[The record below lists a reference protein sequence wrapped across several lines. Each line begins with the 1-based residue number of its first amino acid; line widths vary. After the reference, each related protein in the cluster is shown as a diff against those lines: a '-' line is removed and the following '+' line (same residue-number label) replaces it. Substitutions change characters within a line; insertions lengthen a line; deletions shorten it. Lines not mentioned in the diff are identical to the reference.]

1 MSVPAELVEAF
12 AERIREARSV
22 LFVTGAGISADSG
35 LPTYR
40 GVGGLYDR
48 AVVDEGFPIEVALSG
63 AMLEMQPQVCWKY
76 IHQIESACRGAQPN
90 AAHTIIA
97 QLHGRFE
104 LACVLTQ
111 NVDGFHRAAG
121 SPDVIEIHGNIRE
134 LHCTACAWEDEV
146 EHYGALEGKLGT
158 PDDPRAPACPQCGEL
173 VRPRVVLFGE
183 MLPTRAVARLA
194 AELQQGFD
202 LVVSVGTTSAF
213 PYIAEPIVRARRR
226 GAATVEINP
235 GASEVSDLVDLKI
248 PARARPTFEAL
259 WARLQ
264 CDA

>member
-1 MSVPAELVEAF
+1 MTVDPQLVEAF
-12 AERIREARSV
+12 AERVREARSA

-40 GVGGLYDR
+40 GIGGLYDR
-48 AVVDEGFPIEVALSG
+48 ATVDEGFPIEVALSG
-63 AMLEMQPQVCWKY
+63 AMMEMAPEVCWKY

-97 QLHGRFE
+97 RLHERFE
-104 LACVLTQ
+104 RACVLTQ

-121 SPDVIEIHGNIRE
+121 SADVIEIHGNIRE
-134 LHCTACAWEDEV
+134 LHCTACAWEREV
-146 EHYGALEGKLGT
+146 DDYTGIEPELGT
-158 PDDPRAPACPQCGEL
+158 PDAPRAPTCPDCGSI

-183 MLPTRAVARLA
+183 MLPDPAIARLR
-194 AELQQGFD
+194 AELQLGFD

-213 PYIAEPIVRARRR
+213 PYIAEPVVRARRR

-235 GASEVSDLVDLKI
+235 GVSEVTGLVDLRI
-248 PARARPTFEAL
+248 RARARPTFEAL
-259 WARLQ
+259 WSRLG
-264 CDA
+264 DEA